1 MTSSKE
7 DDAVDKVVTLL
18 QQIKVGLTE
27 IDDLETSE
35 ERAARLEAILHRV
48 SDVLTLYGANVF
60 TLAVH
65 QVQIIKQLSDVEEL
79 VRMRSPNSMPA
90 LPYFRQKASRDD
102 TSN

>member
-18 QQIKVGLTE
+18 QQIKAGLTE

-65 QVQIIKQLSDVEEL
+65 QVQIIKQLTELEEA
-79 VRMRSPNSMPA
+79 VHTRSSSKVPA
-90 LPYFRQKASRDD
+90 LPYFRRRSTWDD
-102 TSN
+102 TGN